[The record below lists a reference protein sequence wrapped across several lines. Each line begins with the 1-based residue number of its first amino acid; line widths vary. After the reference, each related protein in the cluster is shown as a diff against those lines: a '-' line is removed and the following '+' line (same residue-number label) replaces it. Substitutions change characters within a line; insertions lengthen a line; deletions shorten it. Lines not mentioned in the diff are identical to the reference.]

1 MEKDKKNRNE
11 YPKLSG
17 DDQRWKQQDEFDSA
31 GAQRE
36 LEDNE
41 KNASIESAKDLKA
54 QESESNKED
63 SLNKSQ
69 QKSGRDRD
77 QP

>member
-1 MEKDKKNRNE
+1 MEKGKKNRNE
-11 YPKLSG
+11 YPKLSR

-41 KNASIESAKDLKA
+41 SNASIDESGKDKSTDGK
-54 QESESNKED
+54 ETNPEKSSNQ
-63 SLNKSQ
+63 SNQNL
-69 QKSGRDRD
+69 
-77 QP
+77 